1 MQIQLT
7 VQHEEGLHA
16 RPATLFVK
24 TASSFNCD
32 IKVRNSTKNSQTVD
46 AKSIMGVLLIGVT
59 QGDTIVIE
67 ACGEQAEQALA
78 ALKALVESNFKE

>member
-24 TASSFNCD
+24 TASGFRCD
-32 IKVRNSTKNSQTVD
+32 VKVRNVTKSSQTVD

-59 QGDTIVIE
+59 QGDTIEIE
-67 ACGEQAEQALA
+67 ASGEQAEQALT
-78 ALKALVESNFKE
+78 ALKSLVESNFKE